1 MKIQIFAMTHKTF
14 DTPPDPLYVSLQVG
28 HATHEDLGYLADDT
42 GDNISAKNCYYS
54 ELTGLYWVWKNVK
67 DLDYVG
73 VCHYRRYLL
82 NDAGSIFTRAQLA
95 PLLKDYDMITSK
107 CLTLNFS
114 YAYGFGENHT
124 PEDLAA
130 AGQVIAKLYP
140 DFYPL
145 YAKRLQENHTYFG
158 NMMICSKPL
167 FDEYCAFLFPIF
179 EAMHPLLALDTY
191 DDYHKRLYGFISEFL
206 LMVWCEYRHL
216 RVKECKVGLI
226 GEKKETKETVQKLF
240 TYFRKEDIAG
250 AKAYF
255 LSVKEKRP
263 DILME
268 ASDIDGRLHLC
279 LQIIST
285 CEFELA
291 SCQKI
296 QLDLH
301 QPEDAL
307 LTAFTKL
314 NHISTELSFSKG
326 QFPTMTKTDRDF
338 LKTFSPDAIA
348 ISLRLY
354 CPDDAHRKNCCKYL
368 SQKLDCTIPCL

>member
-14 DTPPDPLYVSLQVG
+14 DTPPDPLYVPLQVG
-28 HATHEDLGYLADDT
+28 RATHTDLGYLSDNT
-42 GDNISAKNCYYS
+42 GDNISALNCYYS

-67 DLDYVG
+67 DLDHVG

-82 NDAGSIFTRAQLA
+82 NDAGSIFTRTQLA
-95 PLLKDYDMITSK
+95 PLLKDYDVITSK

-114 YAYGFGENHT
+114 YAYGFEENHT

-130 AGQVIAKLYP
+130 ASQVIAGLYP

-145 YAKRLQENHTYFG
+145 YAKCLQENHTYFG

-179 EAMHPLLALDTY
+179 KAMHPLLVLDDY

-206 LMVWCEYRHL
+206 LMVWCQYRHL

-226 GEKKETKETVQKLF
+226 GEKKETKETIQKLF
-240 TYFRKEDIAG
+240 SYFQKEDIAG
-250 AKAYF
+250 AKSYF

-301 QPEDAL
+301 RSEDDL
-307 LTAFTKL
+307 LTALAKL
-314 NHISTELSFSKG
+314 NHISTELSFG
-326 QFPTMTKTDRDF
+326 QGSSYHLTDADRKF

-354 CPDDAHRKNCCKYL
+354 CPDDSRRKDCCKYL
-368 SQKLDCTIPCL
+368 SQSLGSTIPCL